1 MAADGGLFRLRFRL
15 AGFDTEKEDEYRE
28 LIRKEGGL
36 IDMKYQW
43 KGMYLITSNDTIRY
57 ADQICVEAR
66 NNGAIVLNE
75 YWLQDTL
82 ASRAMADTKKV
93 LYRPP
98 LSLDGVKGAG
108 RLLIA
113 QSGFLPKESAE
124 IEKLID
130 LIGATGAKKDEVSDS
145 SYLICSEPDGEDY
158 QMATAKDIF
167 TVNKRWIEDWP
178 RDEHTAKS
186 QTSGSQKT
194 PSNKNMNMGRST
206 CFTERK
212 IKTEP
217 RGSRK
222 RSMELNDTYKRQT
235 VSTGPSCRR
244 SLAFNRK
251 SLCDYK
257 RSDLAVK
264 VQIPRSRHA
273 ILVGTDDIK
282 RFLCSSYESLINI
295 HSEGDCIKN
304 QFNSKF
310 FHMYLGSDQVKI
322 EPVQLVPFT
331 EELAACNKREFI
343 LMVKELYTGN
353 GYQVPDDISG
363 WLSSI
368 AARVPDRVL
377 TGHVNMMGSHE
388 IFGAFVSMYCVILRL
403 KKNDLIRYNKVVKEL
418 GVYMNWNKRP
428 IRWIVLL
435 DCLNYVHPTQLEVY
449 RLKCQ
454 QNREQAVFQPKPKQ
468 RDLNVFGLLEL
479 IRDCFFHP
487 ALDYQE
493 MLLPILLTEEYP
505 NLLAEVQVVLS
516 ALGHLK

>member
-1 MAADGGLFRLRFRL
+1 PRAAPPRRRSPPILVQLGLESELMNWPSVLDPPSDRVPEQSSRLGRRGTQTCGSVKSTSHQSTTIPL
-15 AGFDTEKEDEYRE
+15 VTPCWLVGPSC
-28 LIRKEGGL
+28 GL
-36 IDMKYQW
+36 RSPPEAS
-43 KGMYLITSNDTIRY
+43 TSSFGPKNH
-57 ADQICVEAR
+57 
-66 NNGAIVLNE
+66 
-75 YWLQDTL
+75 
-82 ASRAMADTKKV
+82 KK
-93 LYRPP
+93 
-98 LSLDGVKGAG
+98 
-108 RLLIA
+108 
-113 QSGFLPKESAE
+113 
-124 IEKLID
+124 
-130 LIGATGAKKDEVSDS
+130 
-145 SYLICSEPDGEDY
+145 
-158 QMATAKDIF
+158 
-167 TVNKRWIEDWP
+167 
-178 RDEHTAKS
+178 
-186 QTSGSQKT
+186 
-194 PSNKNMNMGRST
+194 
-206 CFTERK
+206 
-212 IKTEP
+212 
-217 RGSRK
+217 
-222 RSMELNDTYKRQT
+222 QT

-264 VQIPRSRHA
+264 VQIPRSRYA
-273 ILVGTDDIK
+273 IVVGTDDIK

>member
-145 SYLICSEPDGEDY
+145 SYLICSEPDEDCVVNW
-158 QMATAKDIF
+158 DI
-167 TVNKRWIEDWP
+167 VSVDSYISWP

-235 VSTGPSCRR
+235 VSTGPSCRPVLLSTG
-244 SLAFNRK
+244 SLSVTTK
-251 SLCDYK
+251 E
-257 RSDLAVK
+257 V
-264 VQIPRSRHA
+264 
-273 ILVGTDDIK
+273 IL
-282 RFLCSSYESLINI
+282 L
-295 HSEGDCIKN
+295 
-304 QFNSKF
+304 SKF
-310 FHMYLGSDQVKI
+310 
-322 EPVQLVPFT
+322 
-331 EELAACNKREFI
+331 R
-343 LMVKELYTGN
+343 
-353 GYQVPDDISG
+353 
-363 WLSSI
+363 
-368 AARVPDRVL
+368 
-377 TGHVNMMGSHE
+377 
-388 IFGAFVSMYCVILRL
+388 
-403 KKNDLIRYNKVVKEL
+403 
-418 GVYMNWNKRP
+418 
-428 IRWIVLL
+428 
-435 DCLNYVHPTQLEVY
+435 
-449 RLKCQ
+449 
-454 QNREQAVFQPKPKQ
+454 
-468 RDLNVFGLLEL
+468 
-479 IRDCFFHP
+479 
-487 ALDYQE
+487 YQE
-493 MLLPILLTEEYP
+493 AAMRLLW
-505 NLLAEVQVVLS
+505 
-516 ALGHLK
+516 ALMTSKDSCAAPMNR